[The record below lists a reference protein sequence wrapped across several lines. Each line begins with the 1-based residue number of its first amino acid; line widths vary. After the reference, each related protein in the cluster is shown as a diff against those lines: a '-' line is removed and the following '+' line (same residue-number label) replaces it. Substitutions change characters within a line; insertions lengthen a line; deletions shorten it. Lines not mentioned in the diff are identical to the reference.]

1 MGDLHVE
8 TRVRPGAVD
17 IDVLGPL
24 TSHTAH
30 QVRAALSPH
39 RSASS
44 RVRLGNCTDIDLD
57 GLFALLAA
65 DIEAGEA
72 GGEIQLLD
80 VPPVIERYLHQHH
93 AGHLLDPT
101 TRPGDRDLRL

>member
-1 MGDLHVE
+1 
-8 TRVRPGAVD
+8 
-17 IDVLGPL
+17 
-24 TSHTAH
+24 
-30 QVRAALSPH
+30 
-39 RSASS
+39 
-44 RVRLGNCTDIDLD
+44 VRLGNCTDIDLD

-80 VPPVIERYLHQHH
+80 VPPVIERYLYQHH
-93 AGHLLDPT
+93 AGHLFDPT

>member
-1 MGDLHVE
+1 MEDLHLD
-8 TRVRPGAVD
+8 TRLSPGAVD
-17 IDVLGPL
+17 IAVFGPL

-39 RSASS
+39 RSAVS

-65 DIEAGEA
+65 DTEAGEA
-72 GGEIQLLD
+72 GGQIQFLEA
-80 VPPVIERYLHQHH
+80 PPLIERYLRQHH
-93 AGHLLDPT
+93 ASHLLDPAA
-101 TRPGDRDLRL
+101 PPN